1 MEYLKSRD
9 LTFQFYLNLLQDL
22 TDMLDDIDSS
32 NDKVDTFECEE
43 ISKIESKPERKYFTE
58 EQTIESL
65 LEMERELE
73 DSMRKVRKRMMVIR
87 MIGLMSED
95 EGLKESLLQNS
106 GKMIEV
112 RELVKRNEAK
122 FCISFNIVISLI
134 LIM

>member
-1 MEYLKSRD
+1 
-9 LTFQFYLNLLQDL
+9 
-22 TDMLDDIDSS
+22 MLDDIDSS
-32 NDKVDTFECEE
+32 NDKVDNLECEE
-43 ISKIESKPERKYFTE
+43 ISKTESKPERKHFTE

-112 RELVKRNEAK
+112 RESIKRNEAK
-122 FCISFNIVISLI
+122 FCISSLC
-134 LIM
+134 